1 MARALKIDPRDN
13 VAVIL
18 GNIRSGE
25 TIDVAAGAEVIHIRA
40 RQEIAFGHKIAL
52 ANLSADQPIIK
63 YGEEIGR
70 ASAAIRAGDWIHLHN
85 LYCRRGH
92 EERAE
97 QEIRC

>member
-1 MARALKIDPRDN
+1 VAKALKINPRDN
-13 VAVIL
+13 VAVLL

-25 TIDVAAGAEVIHIRA
+25 TVDVVTHIQA

-52 ANLSADQPIIK
+52 ANLDADQPIIK

-70 ASAAIRAGDWIHLHN
+70 ARTAIGAGDWIHLHN

-92 EERAE
+92 EDRAE
-97 QEIRC
+97 

>member
-1 MARALKIDPRDN
+1 VAKALKINTRDN
-13 VAVIL
+13 VAVL
-18 GNIRSGE
+18 LEGIRSGE
-25 TIDVAAGAEVIHIRA
+25 TADVMTGEGVMHMEA

-70 ASAAIRAGDWIHLHN
+70 ARTAIFAGDWIHLHN

-92 EERAE
+92 EDRGE
-97 QEIRC
+97 QDKR